1 MKYRH
6 IILGGT
12 GHIGSALA
20 DTLLSAGET
29 VMIIGHDPK
38 KGEHWTAKGAG
49 FEVADILDSSRLH
62 ELFGRGE
69 RLFILNPPAPP
80 STDTVAEETKSMSA
94 IINALQDTKPEK
106 IVAASTYGAQPGDQL
121 GDLGVLYQME
131 QQLASLQTPQAVI
144 RSAYYMSNWDM
155 ALSTIK
161 ESGMLPTLYP
171 PGFKLPMVAPA
182 DIGKFA
188 ATLMLNDETGLH
200 FIEGPE
206 PYSPDDVAAAFGEA
220 FNKTVTVATTP
231 EDEWQAALEKAGFS
245 APAATSMANVT
256 RITKTMLQNGYK
268 APNPHRGQTTLRDYI
283 KKLAE

>member
-29 VMIIGHDPK
+29 VMIIGHDPQK
-38 KGEHWTAKGAG
+38 AEHWTRKGAG
-49 FEVADILDSSRLH
+49 FEVVDILDTAGLH

-80 STDTVAEETKSMSA
+80 SSDTVAEETKSMLA
-94 IINALQDTKPEK
+94 IINALQGITPGK
-106 IVAASTYGAQPGDQL
+106 IVAASTYGAQPGNRL

-131 QQLASLQTPQAVI
+131 QQLASLQTPVALV

-155 ALSTIK
+155 VIPFVK

-171 PGFKLPMVAPA
+171 PDFKLPMVAPA
-182 DIGKFA
+182 DIGQYA
-188 ATLMLNDETGLH
+188 AELMLNDDTGLH
-200 FIEGPE
+200 FIEGPK
-206 PYSPDDVAAAFGEA
+206 PYSPNDVAAAFGEV

-231 EDEWQAALEKAGFS
+231 EEEWLDALEKAGFS
-245 APAATSMANVT
+245 APAAESMANVT
-256 RITKTMLQNGYK
+256 RITKIMLQNGYK
-268 APNPHRGQTTLRDYI
+268 APNPHRGQTTLHNYI
-283 KKLAE
+283 KKSVE